1 MPKYR
6 FLCPACKR
14 EREKYVSPSVETIP
28 CHHCEGQEMRRQ
40 FPNAG
45 SQKVLEVVDSYTNVK
60 HEPDQAKIAKDRKTE
75 HFWEVEVPR
84 LIQTY
89 SLETCLEEG
98 WLIYD
103 DKGELVVNKPPSKR

>member
-6 FLCPACKR
+6 FICNPCKFEV
-14 EREKYVSPSVETIP
+14 ERFVSPKTEESICP
-28 CHHCEGQEMRRQ
+28 NCNASMARQ
-40 FPNAG
+40 FPSSG
-45 SQKVLEVVDSYTNVK
+45 SQKTTETVDTFTNVR
-60 HEPDQAKIAKDRKTE
+60 HEPEHKQNVLARKTE

-89 SLETCLEEG
+89 GIQTCLEEK
-98 WLIYD
+98 WLIYN